1 MQDTKNAGK
10 VWWKVRLT
18 QLLFV
23 CHLANKGDSG
33 LGLFISRKLCQL
45 HGGDIGVSAKEG
57 VGSTFGFFFRI
68 RRTGRPKN
76 NDKGSEEEEPDAISL
91 SETAS
96 ADVAARSRAS
106 SIARSHKGEEFDQ
119 PHFDNPNMES
129 IEEVKTP
136 ADLLNPPTE
145 FVAEAHPG
153 VSTDERHNI
162 TAKIADS
169 IQSPEKRESDSAKY
183 RESETKTNLSLPS
196 RSKPAPEKQTKQDGK
211 QDTKQGSKP
220 VTVLLAEDNIVS

>member
-1 MQDTKNAGK
+1 
-10 VWWKVRLT
+10 VRLRH
-18 QLLFV
+18 LSFV
-23 CHLANKGDSG
+23 CHLANTGYSG

-45 HGGDIGVSAKEG
+45 HGGDIGVAAKQG
-57 VGSTFGFFFRI
+57 VGSTFGFFFRV
-68 RRTGRPKN
+68 RRTGPPKS
-76 NDKGSEEEEPDAISL
+76 NDKGAEEEEPDAVSL

-119 PHFDNPNMES
+119 PHFDNLNMES

-136 ADLLNPPTE
+136 ADLLNPPTQ

-153 VSTDERHNI
+153 VSRDERHDV
-162 TAKIADS
+162 TVKIADS

-183 RESETKTNLSLPS
+183 RESETKLELPL
-196 RSKPAPEKQTKQDGK
+196 PARPKQSPENQAKQC
-211 QDTKQGSKP
+211 SKP
-220 VTVLLAEDNIVS
+220 VTVLLAEDNIVSLLNSDHSICSIADN